1 MSIWKTSDEKA
12 IVPSTT
18 FESGGGNIAP
28 IPEGTSVIAATV
40 EARWKEYEGE
50 DYISIQWQVL
60 APGEFK
66 NRRVFQKIKVNEPDV
81 SKSDRAKKM
90 LAAIDTNAGG
100 HLMAA
105 GVHPTDQ
112 SLTQHLVGK
121 PMLLRLGL
129 WEINDKSGNWVQ
141 AVSPKV
147 GAAPPVKEAPAA
159 PAANIVDSDVPF

>member
-1 MSIWKTSDEKA
+1 MSIWKTSDNKSVA
-12 IVPSTT
+12 PSTT
-18 FESGGGNIAP
+18 FESGGGNLPP
-28 IPEGTSVIAATV
+28 IPEGTSVVAATV

-60 APGEFK
+60 APAEFK
-66 NRRVFQKIKVNEPDV
+66 NRRVFQKIKVNEPEV

-105 GVHPTDQ
+105 GVDPTDQ

-121 PMLLRLGL
+121 PMLLKLGV

-141 AVSPKV
+141 AVSPKA
-147 GAAPPVKEAPAA
+147 GTAPPATAA
-159 PAANIVDSDVPF
+159 PAANIVDDDVPF